1 MSLWSKTDTN
11 LSKPKFLDR
20 GQIVGFQVTAGGTGY
35 GTGTSTVVIS
45 APDAGT
51 RATANVVA
59 SGGAVRGLT
68 ITNPGSGYTAE
79 DTITTT
85 FGDTGAIVGFN
96 IVSGGTGHS
105 AATSMAVI
113 AAPTS
118 GTTATAN
125 VVADADGV
133 ITGLTIVNPG
143 SGYAAVDGDPV
154 VTISDRGFIIGFN
167 IIDGGTEHV
176 TGTSI
181 ATISAPTAGT
191 RATAT
196 VVADEDGAITD
207 LIITNPGAG
216 YTSEDTITVT
226 ISVAGTGSDIEAIF
240 SAGRGAD
247 ITARYNVTGAD
258 AELTAIYHGAPYDDG
273 HIYFVDNA
281 EAQVAANRARGI
293 NAPGWWLYKTK
304 TVDGVVRPIAH
315 HLVALSATAA
325 NAGDASD
332 DSVLADYED

>member
-20 GQIVGFQVTAGGTGY
+20 GQIVGFTVNDGGTGY

-45 APDAGT
+45 APTSGT
-51 RATANVVA
+51 RATAPVNAVA
-59 SGGAVRGLT
+59 GAVTGLT
-68 ITNPGSGYTAE
+68 ITNPGAGYTSE

-85 FGDTGAIVGFN
+85 FGDTGAIVGFT
-96 IVSGGTGHS
+96 ITDGGTGHS
-105 AATSMAVI
+105 AATSIATI

-118 GTTATAN
+118 GTQATAT
-125 VVADADGV
+125 VIADEDGV

-143 SGYAAVDGDPV
+143 AGYAAVDGDPV
-154 VTISDRGFIIGFN
+154 VTITDRGHIIGFT
-167 IIDGGTEHV
+167 ITDGGTGHV

-181 ATISAPTAGT
+181 ATISAPDSGT
-191 RATAT
+191 PATCT
-196 VVADEDGAITD
+196 VVAVAGAITE
-207 LIITNPGAG
+207 LVITNPGSG
-216 YTSEDTITVT
+216 YTALDTITVA
-226 ISVAGTGSDIEAIF
+226 ISVAGSGSDITAHF
-240 SAGRGAD
+240 SNGSGSD
-247 ITARYNVTGAD
+247 ITANYNVTGSDAD
-258 AELTAIYHGAPYDDG
+258 LTALYHGAPYADG

-304 TVDGVVRPIAH
+304 VVGGVTRPVAH

-332 DSVLADYED
+332 DSVLADS

>member
-11 LSKPKFLDR
+11 LSKPKFIDR
-20 GQIVGFQVTAGGTGY
+20 GQLVGFNVTAGGTGY

-45 APDAGT
+45 APDSGT

-59 SGGAVRGLT
+59 SGGAVTGLT
-68 ITNPGSGYTAE
+68 LTNPGAGYTAD
-79 DTITTT
+79 DTVTFT

-105 AATSMAVI
+105 AATSMAII

-154 VTISDRGFIIGFN
+154 VTISDRGHIIGFN

-196 VVADEDGAITD
+196 VVADENGAITD

-216 YTSEDTITVT
+216 YTALDTITVT
-226 ISVAGTGSDIEAIF
+226 ISVAGTGSDIEAIY
-240 SAGRGAD
+240 SRGSGSE
-247 ITARYNVTGAD
+247 ITAVYNTPGSNAAVTAV
-258 AELTAIYHGAPYDDG
+258 YHGAPYGDG
-273 HIYFVDNA
+273 QLFFVDNT
-281 EAQVAANRARGI
+281 EAGIAANRAKGM

-304 TVDGVVRPIAH
+304 TVAGATRHIAE
-315 HLVALSATAA
+315 HLVAISATAA

-332 DSVLADYED
+332 DSTLADS

>member
-45 APDAGT
+45 APTSGT

-59 SGGAVRGLT
+59 VDGAVTGLT
-68 ITNPGSGYTAE
+68 ITNPGAGYTSE

-85 FGDTGAIVGFN
+85 FGDTGAIVGFT
-96 IVSGGTGHS
+96 ITDGGTGHS
-105 AATSMAVI
+105 AATSIATI
-113 AAPTS
+113 AAPAS
-118 GTTATAN
+118 GTQATAT
-125 VVADADGV
+125 VVADEDGV

-143 SGYAAVDGDPV
+143 AGYAAVDGSPV
-154 VTISDRGFIIGFN
+154 VTITDRGHIIGFTIN
-167 IIDGGTEHV
+167 DGGTGH
-176 TGTSI
+176 TASSI
-181 ATISAPTAGT
+181 ATISAPTTGT
-191 RATAT
+191 QATAT
-196 VVADEDGAITD
+196 IVQVGGVITD
-207 LIITNPGAG
+207 LVITNPGSG
-216 YTSEDTITVT
+216 YTAEDTITVT
-226 ISVAGTGSDIEAIF
+226 ISVAGSGADIEAIY
-240 SAGRGAD
+240 SRGSGSD
-247 ITARYNVTGAD
+247 ITANYNVTGAN
-258 AELTAIYHGAPYDDG
+258 AALTPIYHGAPYDDG

-281 EAQVAANRARGI
+281 EAQVTANRARGI

-304 TVDGVVRPIAH
+304 TVAGVVRPIAH

-332 DSVLADYED
+332 DSVLADS